1 LQRLSKVGQATR
13 GLATRGIVPHPV
25 YPTGS
30 DLLRR
35 YEIYN
40 VSCGHP
46 KPNIGTGHSPTYRD
60 VTLVFS
66 NGETQDVRSKVSN
79 TRCGG
84 RGKK

>member
-1 LQRLSKVGQATR
+1 MQRLSKVGQATR
-13 GLATRGIVPHPV
+13 GIVPYPV
-25 YPTGS
+25 YPTNS
-30 DLLRR
+30 DML
-35 YEIYN
+35 EDAANFN

>member
-1 LQRLSKVGQATR
+1 MGQTPR
-13 GLATRGIVPHPV
+13 GLAIRGIVPHPV
-25 YPTGS
+25 YPTNS
-30 DLLRR
+30 DMLRR
-35 YEIYN
+35 AADLN
-40 VSCGHP
+40 VKNGDP
-46 KPNIGTGHSPTYRD
+46 QKNIGTGHSETFRD